1 MKNTHSLS
9 FRVGRLKMNRYPY
22 DSLEILAQA
31 EWHFKKDTAFDRAMA
46 CIAFDNSIEF
56 SITTYLQQDYSPDE
70 KYIQYDE
77 NYETYLSSHEQKL
90 EFFAE
95 YLQKNDLQCDFTIDD
110 FKKMHVHAGWFFVPN
125 PHYPGYFDTPVR
137 ELAEA
142 YRKAAIQ
149 VFNAFYGADTENL
162 LLRME
167 QEYGKAMNYRMSNKM
182 NLGISSDIVEVTKT
196 LKDLEA
202 YLKFALSVMEVVP
215 YNSELSLLAL
225 WRLFFTHVESASE
238 EMDNAV
244 FRAVSIEKALEYEGS
259 VHLRMQT
266 IHNIMD
272 EVNKI
277 VAFVKDYPMSSNIVH
292 ELRKRHSRWLKPE
305 ITAVHIVQKPCVVF
319 LETKTYS
326 DQTET
331 ITRENL
337 SEIMSSFSAK
347 STAVENAK
355 SFLDLDSCSLFVT
368 TKLLVPEAEKE
379 IAEIY
384 NTKYYNIM

>member
-1 MKNTHSLS
+1 
-9 FRVGRLKMNRYPY
+9 MNRYPY

-77 NYETYLSSHEQKL
+77 NYETYLSSHEQKI

-110 FKKMHVHAGWFFVPN
+110 IKKMHVHAGWFFVPN
-125 PHYPGYFDTPVR
+125 PHYPGYFDTPAK
-137 ELAEA
+137 EWAAE

-162 LLRME
+162 LIRME
-167 QEYGKAMNYRMSNKM
+167 QEYGKEMKYRMSNKM
-182 NLGISSDIVEVTKT
+182 NVGISSDIVEVTKT

-215 YNSELSLLAL
+215 YNAELSLLAL

-238 EMDNAV
+238 DMDNAV
-244 FRAVSIEKALEYEGS
+244 FRAVSIEKVLEYEGS

-266 IHNIMD
+266 IHDIMD
-272 EVNKI
+272 EVGET
-277 VAFVKDYPMSSNIVH
+277 VAFVKDYPKSSDIVH
-292 ELRKRHSRWLKPE
+292 ELRQRHSRWLRPE
-305 ITAVHIVQKPCVVF
+305 KIAVHIVQKPCVVF

-337 SEIMSSFSAK
+337 SDIMSSFSAK

-355 SFLDLDSCSLFVT
+355 SFLDLDACSLFVT
-368 TKLLVPEAEKE
+368 TKLLVPEAE
-379 IAEIY
+379 
-384 NTKYYNIM
+384 

>member
-1 MKNTHSLS
+1 
-9 FRVGRLKMNRYPY
+9 MNRYPY

-56 SITTYLQQDYSPDE
+56 SITTYLQQNYSPDE
-70 KYIQYDE
+70 KYIQYDKS
-77 NYETYLSSHEQKL
+77 YETYLSNHEQKI

-110 FKKMHVHAGWFFVPN
+110 FKKMHVNAGWFFVPN
-125 PHYPGYFDTPVR
+125 PHYPGYFDTPAR
-137 ELAEA
+137 ELAAA
-142 YRKAAIQ
+142 YREAAIH

-162 LLRME
+162 LLCME
-167 QEYGKAMNYRMSNKM
+167 QKYGREMNYRMSSM
-182 NLGISSDIVEVTKT
+182 MHQGVSSDIVEVTKT

-202 YLKFALSVMEVVP
+202 YLKFALSVMEIVP
-215 YNSELSLLAL
+215 YSLELSLLAL

-238 EMDNAV
+238 DMDNAV

-259 VHLRMQT
+259 VNLRMQT

-272 EVNKI
+272 EVNEI
-277 VAFVKDYPMSSNIVH
+277 VAFVKDYPKSYDIVH
-292 ELRKRHSRWLKPE
+292 ELRKRHSRWLRPE
-305 ITAVHIVQKPCVVF
+305 IIAVHIVQKPCVVF

-337 SEIMSSFSAK
+337 SDIMSSFSAK

-355 SFLDLDSCSLFVT
+355 SFLDLDSCDISMV

-384 NTKYYNIM
+384 NTKFYNIM

>member
-1 MKNTHSLS
+1 
-9 FRVGRLKMNRYPY
+9 MNRYPY
-22 DSLEILAQA
+22 DSLEILAHA
-31 EWHFKKDTAFDRAMA
+31 DWHFKKDTAFDRAMA

-56 SITTYLQQDYSPDE
+56 SITTYLQQNYSPDE
-70 KYIQYDE
+70 TYIQYDK
-77 NYETYLSSHEQKL
+77 NYETYLNSYEQKL

-95 YLQKNDLQCDFTIDD
+95 YLQKNDLQCDFTMDD
-110 FKKMHVHAGWFFVPN
+110 LNKMHVHAGWFFVPN
-125 PHYPGYFDTPVR
+125 PHYPGYFDTPAR
-137 ELAEA
+137 ELAAE
-142 YRKAAIQ
+142 YREAAIQ

-162 LLRME
+162 LLLME
-167 QEYGKAMNYRMSNKM
+167 QKYGREMNNRMSSM
-182 NLGISSDIVEVTKT
+182 MHQGVSSDIVEVTKT

-202 YLKFALSVMEVVP
+202 YLRFALSVMEIVP

-259 VHLRMQT
+259 VNLRMQT

-272 EVNKI
+272 EVNEI
-277 VAFVKDYPMSSNIVH
+277 VAFVKDYPMSSDIVH
-292 ELRKRHSRWLKPE
+292 ELRKRHSRWLRPE

-331 ITRENL
+331 ISRENL
-337 SEIMSSFSAK
+337 SDIMSSFSAK

-355 SFLDLDSCSLFVT
+355 SFLDLDACSLFVT

-384 NTKYYNIM
+384 NTKWYNIM

>member
-1 MKNTHSLS
+1 LE
-9 FRVGRLKMNRYPY
+9 VLKMNRYPY

-56 SITTYLQQDYSPDE
+56 SITTYLQQEYSPDE
-70 KYIQYDE
+70 KYIQYDN

-95 YLQKNDLQCDFTIDD
+95 YLQKNELQCDFTIDD

-125 PHYPGYFDTPVR
+125 PHYPGYFDTPAK
-137 ELAEA
+137 EWAEA

-149 VFNAFYGADTENL
+149 VFNAFYGEDTENL
-162 LLRME
+162 LIRME
-167 QEYGKAMNYRMSNKM
+167 QEYGKEMNYRMSNKM

-202 YLKFALSVMEVVP
+202 YLKFALSVMEIVP

-238 EMDNAV
+238 DMDYAV
-244 FRAVSIEKALEYEGS
+244 FRAVSIEKVLEYEGS
-259 VHLRMQT
+259 VNLRMQT
-266 IHNIMD
+266 IHDIMD
-272 EVNKI
+272 EVDKI
-277 VAFVKDYPMSSNIVH
+277 VAFVKDYPKSSDIVH
-292 ELRKRHSRWLKPE
+292 ELRQRHSRWLRPE

-337 SEIMSSFSAK
+337 SDIMSSFSAK

-355 SFLDLDSCSLFVT
+355 SFLDLDACSLFIT

-384 NTKYYNIM
+384 NTKWYNIM